1 MVVDVKHTAF
11 RADLGWNYYNEKG
24 VSVTVSLFF
33 FNGSGRQL
41 T

>member
-11 RADLGWNYYNEKG
+11 RADLGWDYCNEKA

-33 FNGSGRQL
+33 LMEVGGS
-41 T
+41 